1 MMIRGCIDADS
12 LQAQLERKKA
22 GIANQRY
29 IEWWNDCMMSVKSM
43 VSAALQLTLPRHMDD
58 GYILAETSGSA
69 LRAALSSA
77 LREAGISL
85 LKNIARIVEQKWN
98 RRSDE

>member
-1 MMIRGCIDADS
+1 MIRRCIDADA

-29 IEWWNDCMMSVKSM
+29 IEGWNDCMMRIKSM
-43 VSAALQLTLPRHMDD
+43 VSAALQLTLPRHMDN
-58 GYILAETSGSA
+58 GYILAETSGAA
-69 LRAALSSA
+69 LRVALSSA

-85 LKNIARIVEQKWN
+85 LKNTARIAGQKWKE
-98 RRSDE
+98 S